1 MKHDNNRKPRHLIP
15 FLLAIPLV
23 LAAVVYMKKAVDTP
37 PTPAAG
43 QDPRTEAPVA
53 IPDTSTPASL
63 PVAPE
68 TISIVRPDTT
78 VRDSRPPYE
87 AGYEDGYQHRATVHG
102 DNFSGGQK
110 QRLLISRALAVEP
123 EILILDDASSALDY
137 QTDASVRKAIR
148 EHHGDT
154 TTIIVAQRISSIRNL
169 DQIIMLEEGRILG
182 HGTHAE
188 LMETCPA
195 YRDIYEAQMGEG
207 ELGYAD

>member
-37 PTPAAG
+37 PTPAAD

-87 AGYEDGYQHRATVHG
+87 AGYEDGYLNGMDDGGDNSPRATYDETSLFPSAG
-102 DNFSGGQK
+102 E
-110 QRLLISRALAVEP
+110 RAAYVEG
-123 EILILDDASSALDY
+123 Y
-137 QTDASVRKAIR
+137 R
-148 EHHGDT
+148 E
-154 TTIIVAQRISSIRNL
+154 
-169 DQIIMLEEGRILG
+169 
-182 HGTHAE
+182 
-188 LMETCPA
+188 
-195 YRDIYEAQMGEG
+195 
-207 ELGYAD
+207 GYARGFDDGLHKRQFNITPPRK